1 MRVSLRQKILFL
13 ALFTPATLGLATL
26 FTVSRNVNKH
36 VQSSSIHESLEHT
49 EAVFE
54 NMMRARSRALVGD
67 GRVIARD
74 PRFFSLLMLG
84 RDQRDAHFTSTVQGM
99 AKDFHR
105 IVQASIFEIYDRR
118 GKLLVSVGQAKSGLA
133 FNDPSMRAALQG
145 RTPQVVLARQKN
157 PYQAALVP
165 VIGNGQVVGV
175 LVLAD
180 EIGAALARD
189 LRSQMQCEVTFIAGA
204 VVTGS
209 SLESPGDRGAL
220 MMAVRGWRRNPLTDI
235 TAMTVQQVKASH
247 NTYLTLVRRIPLSD
261 PTDQQ
266 LYVIQRAF
274 DAETAFLHAMEKDMV
289 VLALIALLAALL
301 TGLLFSGQI
310 LRPVQSLVRGA
321 REMEKGNY
329 DHPLNITRGDELGY
343 LAERFEEMR
352 QRERTYLGSL
362 EQATRLKS
370 HFLSIASHELRT
382 PISVLIGYR
391 DLLAGGQLGPVN
403 DQQKDVLETM
413 QRHLERLT
421 RLAEDAA
428 QFARVKSERV
438 VPNFGTH
445 DVPALLRRAVALAST
460 AGVSRKVE
468 LTLDCDPSLTTI
480 EADGAGLEK
489 ALVQL
494 ITNGIRF
501 TPDGGRVRIQA
512 KEHGGQLRIKIED
525 SGVGIDP
532 ERLTAMLAGEFA
544 VPEPGNYRSPTG
556 LEFNAAGL
564 GLGLPIARSIIE
576 AHGGSITAHSIRGS
590 GSTFVVEIP
599 LSQADDSS
607 AAA

>member
-1 MRVSLRQKILFL
+1 MRASLRQKILFL
-13 ALFTPATLGLATL
+13 ALFTPATLGVATL
-26 FTVSRNVNKH
+26 LTVSRNVNLH
-36 VQSSSIHESLEHT
+36 VQSSSVHESLEHT

-54 NMMRARSRALVGD
+54 NMMRARSRALVRD

-74 PRFFSLLMLG
+74 PRFFSLLMLA
-84 RDQRDAHFTSTVQGM
+84 RDQRDAHFDVTVRGM
-99 AKDFHR
+99 AKDFNR
-105 IVQASIFEIYDRR
+105 IVQTPIFEIYDRR
-118 GKLLVSVGQAKSGLA
+118 GKLFVWAGDAKSGLA
-133 FNDPSMRAALQG
+133 FNDEPMRAALQG
-145 RTPQVVLARQKN
+145 HTPQVVIAPGN
-157 PYQAALVP
+157 VPYQAALVP
-165 VIGNGQVVGV
+165 VMGNGQVVGV
-175 LVLAD
+175 LVLGDA
-180 EIGAALARD
+180 IGAPLARD
-189 LRSQMQCEVTFIAGA
+189 LRSQMRCEVTFISGST
-204 VVTGS
+204 VTGS

-220 MMAVRGWRRNPLTDI
+220 MMAVRGWRRNPLIDI
-235 TAMTVQQVKASH
+235 TTMSVQKVQASH
-247 NTYLTLVRRIPLSD
+247 NVYLTLVRRIPLSD
-261 PTDQQ
+261 PKDQQ

-274 DAETAFLHAMEKDMV
+274 DAETAFLQAMEKDMV
-289 VLALIALLAALL
+289 ILALIALLAALV

-310 LRPVQSLVRGA
+310 LKPIHNLVRGA

-329 DHPLNITRGDELGY
+329 DHPLHIKRGDELGY
-343 LAERFEEMR
+343 LAERFVEMR

-391 DLLAGGQLGPVN
+391 DLLAGGQLGPIN

-438 VPNFGTH
+438 VPSFDTL
-445 DVPALLRRAVALAST
+445 DIVALLRRALALAQT
-460 AGVSRKVE
+460 AGVTRQVE
-468 LTLDCDPSLTTI
+468 LTLDADPGLTTI
-480 EADGAGLEK
+480 EVDGAGLER

-501 TPDGGRVRIQA
+501 TADGGKVRIQA
-512 KEHGGQLRIKIED
+512 KEHGDRLCIKIED
-525 SGVGIDP
+525 TGIGIDP

-576 AHGGSITAHSIRGS
+576 AHGGTITAHSIRGS

-599 LSQADDSS
+599 LSQSEEES